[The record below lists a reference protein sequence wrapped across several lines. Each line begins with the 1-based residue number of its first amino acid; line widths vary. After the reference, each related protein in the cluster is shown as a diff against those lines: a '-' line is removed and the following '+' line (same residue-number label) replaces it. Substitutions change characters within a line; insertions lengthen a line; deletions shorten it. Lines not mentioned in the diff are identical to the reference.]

1 MEIRVAHSIF
11 AFTSLDHNY
20 DVSLKGVRVQ
30 ELTSE
35 TVSSCSS
42 TSIFHIISS
51 WHPSSQSPPDG
62 QKTKSLRAVN

>member
-35 TVSSCSS
+35 TVVVFI
-42 TSIFHIISS
+42 SINLPYYLFLAPFFTISF
-51 WHPSSQSPPDG
+51 
-62 QKTKSLRAVN
+62 